1 VQQEFEANM
10 SLVNIQSLVTS
21 LSPPFDSALTL
32 QLVDEFVSAE
42 RRFIQRDWEPA
53 ELDGGQFSEIA
64 GRILYHLDSGTL
76 NANKDLDECL
86 KFIENETNKHNLP
99 RRDSLHLS
107 RVLRTVYKFRSQRG
121 AVHISP
127 TYQANHMDAKF
138 VVESLRWVMNE
149 LLRLF
154 WNQDREQV
162 AKAIRELLQFDVPA
176 VGVFED
182 RILIQRTDLSTEE
195 EILVLLHYA
204 GEQGFSRKEI
214 GKHVSKAPPSITK
227 ALQKLV
233 SAACRE
239 VIQLTSG
246 QFRLTDLGSRKIRVE
261 LSEKLLV
268 S

>member
-1 VQQEFEANM
+1 M
-10 SLVNIQSLVTS
+10 PLVNKQNLITS
-21 LSPPFDSALTL
+21 LSPPFDSALTM
-32 QLVDEFVSAE
+32 QLVDEFISAE
-42 RRFIQRDWEPA
+42 RRFIQRDWEPT
-53 ELDGGQFSEIA
+53 ELDGGQFAEIA
-64 GRILYHLDSGTL
+64 ARILYHLDFGLL

-86 KFIENETNKHNLP
+86 KFIENETNKHKLP
-99 RRDSLHLS
+99 RRDSLHLA

-138 VVESLRWVMNE
+138 VVESIRWVMNE

-154 WNQDREQV
+154 WNKDRELV

-182 RILIQRTDLSTEE
+182 RILVQRTDLSIEE

-204 GEQGFSRKEI
+204 GEQGFSRNEI
-214 GKHVSKAPPSITK
+214 GKHVSKAPSAVTK

-233 SAACRE
+233 SATCRE
-239 VIQLTSG
+239 IIQLTSG
-246 QFRLTDLGSRKIRVE
+246 QFRLTDLGSRKIRVD
-261 LSEKLLV
+261 LSDKLLLG
-268 S
+268 